1 MNKVMSEKGSKSNKE
16 EQAPDLSALDFGPS
30 WARADKG
37 SSTKGNSRSG
47 SASESAK
54 SPRSRKGGQR
64 GDSRGNS
71 RGREAKGHGRDG
83 GRHSG
88 KDNRHGGAGRDHR
101 SRRDMVAMVA
111 VIRVKITVME
121 EQGVI
126 IAEELPKAAVEVI
139 FQKEIVNRG
148 TLLLHPRG

>member
-1 MNKVMSEKGSKSNKE
+1 MPWSLVRLGLEPTRAAPPRVILD
-16 EQAPDLSALDFGPS
+16 QAPRQNRLSLRDLAK
-30 WARADKG
+30 AV
-37 SSTKGNSRSG
+37 SG
-47 SASESAK
+47 GILK
-54 SPRSRKGGQR
+54 VIP
-64 GDSRGNS
+64 
-71 RGREAKGHGRDG
+71 EAILEGILEGILEVIQ
-83 GRHSG
+83 
-88 KDNRHGGAGRDHR
+88 GAG

-121 EQGVI
+121 QQGVI